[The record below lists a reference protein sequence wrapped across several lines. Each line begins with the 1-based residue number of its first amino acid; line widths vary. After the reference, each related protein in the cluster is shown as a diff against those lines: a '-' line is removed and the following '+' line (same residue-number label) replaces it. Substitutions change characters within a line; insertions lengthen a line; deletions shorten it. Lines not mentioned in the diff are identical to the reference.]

1 MPDLWA
7 GRLPGGPDPDA
18 RAFTGTVAWD
28 WRLAHVD
35 LVGSLAHVDMLGAVG
50 LLSAGDQEALAS
62 GLEALLAEVD
72 AGAGPWDPEAEDV
85 HTAVEVELS
94 RRLGAVAGKLHTAR
108 SRNDQVALDLH
119 LYVAHAAT
127 ELASALNRLVLAVSD
142 VAEAH
147 AALPMPGYTHLQRAQ
162 PITVGH
168 HLLAYGFMWLRDRD
182 RLLAVAQQARVSP
195 LGAGALAGSTLA
207 VDPERAARHLGWAK
221 VYHNSL
227 DAVSDRDFVVEFV
240 LATSLVL
247 SHLSRWGEEVV
258 LWTSAEF
265 GFAELADGWATGSS
279 MMPHK
284 KNPDVAELL
293 RGRAA
298 RGVSEMAGVLTLL
311 KGLPLAY
318 NRDLQEDKGYLFGA
332 HDAAAG
338 AIRAATG
345 LVGALAFR
353 PERTK
358 AALTA
363 DLLATDEADRLVEA
377 GVPFRQAHAEVASSR
392 DWRQSPAASA
402 DAVAQS
408 LAERD
413 RTMGPGPGSIARQLE
428 TLRAAV
434 AEPV

>member
-50 LLSAGDQEALAS
+50 LIAPDEQAELAG
-62 GLEALLAEVD
+62 GLRALLADVD
-72 AGAGPWDPEAEDV
+72 AGAPPWDPEAEDV

-119 LYVAHAAT
+119 LYVAAAGKA
-127 ELASALNRLVLAVSD
+127 LAAAVSQLLLAVSG

-147 AALPMPGYTHLQRAQ
+147 AALPLPGYTHLQRAQ
-162 PITVGH
+162 PVTVGH

-182 RLLAVAQQARVSP
+182 RLLAVARKAQVSP

-207 VDPERAARHLGWAK
+207 VDPERAARHLGWAQ
-221 VYHNSL
+221 VYQNSL

-240 LATSLVL
+240 LATSLLL
-247 SHLSRWGEEVV
+247 SHLSRWGEEIV
-258 LWTSAEF
+258 LWSSAEF
-265 GFAELADGWATGSS
+265 GFVELADGWATGSS

-284 KNPDVAELL
+284 KNPDAAELL

-298 RGVSEMAGVLTLL
+298 RGVAQMAGVLALL

-332 HDAAAG
+332 HDTAAG

-353 PERTK
+353 PERTH

-392 DWRQSPAASA
+392 DWRQSPPAPAH
-402 DAVAQS
+402 AVAQS
-408 LAERD
+408 LAGRD
-413 RTMGPGPGSIARQLE
+413 RAMGPGPKSIARQLAA
-428 TLRAAV
+428 LRAAA